1 MLVTTSGILQEQ
13 KFSKPRSIGYSV
25 TGVIADLDKLKEVLV
40 DLLGEIGEGSGP
52 GSGSGS

>member
-25 TGVIADLDKLKEVLV
+25 TGVVADLDKLKEVLV